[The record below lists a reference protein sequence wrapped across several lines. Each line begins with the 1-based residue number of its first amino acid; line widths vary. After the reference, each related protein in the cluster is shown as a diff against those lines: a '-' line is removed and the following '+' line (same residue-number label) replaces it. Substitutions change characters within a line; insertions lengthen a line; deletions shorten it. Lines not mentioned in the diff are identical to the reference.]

1 MFLTKDSKACLATF
15 PVLTQEDSLSGAAS
29 PEAAPGRS
37 LHRYADRNSDVG
49 IPAIEQVIAVVN
61 VRDVDVVSVVPVI
74 PPVFWPWVN
83 EADPI
88 AAVLEAGISAHN
100 EESEAGDAETMIL
113 TKVSAETVIRNAVA
127 VVASAL
133 LPGAV
138 VGVPAL

>member
-1 MFLTKDSKACLATF
+1 MQPLPKL
-15 PVLTQEDSLSGAAS
+15 Q
-29 PEAAPGRS
+29 PGRS
-37 LHRYADRNSDVG
+37 LHRYADRNPDVG
-49 IPAIEQVIAVVN
+49 IAAIEQVIAVVD
-61 VRDVDVVSVVPVI
+61 VRDIDVVSVVPVI

-100 EESEAGDAETMIL
+100 EEREAGDAEAMIL

-133 LPGAV
+133 LPSAV
-138 VGVPAL
+138 VGVPAS